1 MSLSMSGLT
10 LVIIF
15 GLQNNF
21 QRLQISFSILGFLL
35 ANFSNDNTKDFLMVL
50 HALPQSTQL

>member
-21 QRLQISFSILGFLL
+21 QTLQISFSILGFLL
-35 ANFSNDNTKDFLMVL
+35 AIFSNDNTKDFVMVL
-50 HALPQSTQL
+50 HALPQTTQL